1 MEARVIKISTALA
14 NVRELFLD
22 TAPIIYHVEGN
33 LAYQP
38 LTDQIFQAIQAGTL
52 SAVTS
57 SITLSEC
64 LVHPY
69 RRGDMALAQKFRDA
83 ITAGVNTRYVG
94 VDAVAEQAAEVRA
107 HYNLKLADSFQIA
120 AAIAAGCGAFLTN
133 DSTLKRVSGITIL
146 VLDEMEL

>member
-1 MEARVIKISTALA
+1 VIKIAAALA

-38 LTDQIFQAIQAGTL
+38 LTDQVFQTIQAGTL

-69 RRGDMALAQKFRDA
+69 RRSDMALAQKFRNV
-83 ITAGVNTRYVG
+83 ITQ
-94 VDAVAEQAAEVRA
+94 E
-107 HYNLKLADSFQIA
+107 
-120 AAIAAGCGAFLTN
+120 
-133 DSTLKRVSGITIL
+133 
-146 VLDEMEL
+146 

>member
-1 MEARVIKISTALA
+1 MKIASALA

-38 LTDQIFQAIQAGTL
+38 MTDQVFQTIQAGIII
-52 SAVTS
+52 AVTS

-69 RRGDMALAQKFRDA
+69 RRGDMALAQKFRDV
-83 ITAGVNTRYVG
+83 ITAGANTRYVG
-94 VDAVAEQAAEVRA
+94 VDAVAERAAEVRA

-120 AAIAAGCGAFLTN
+120 AAIAAGCDAFLTN
-133 DSTLKRVSGITIL
+133 DSALKRVNGITIL
-146 VLDEMEL
+146 VLDELEV

>member
-1 MEARVIKISTALA
+1 VITIAAALA

-38 LTDQIFQAIQAGTL
+38 LTDQVFQTIQAGTL

-69 RRGDMALAQKFRDA
+69 RRGDMALAQKFRNV

-94 VDAVAEQAAEVRA
+94 VDVVAERSAEIRA
-107 HYNLKLADSFQIA
+107 HYNLKLADSFQVA
-120 AAIAAGCGAFLTN
+120 AAIAAGCDAFLTN

-146 VLDEMEL
+146 VLDDLAV